1 MPLSYSDPVVSG
13 QASVVRTTTDIADDR
28 QRISIIFGTEPGR
41 CSTP

>member
-1 MPLSYSDPVVSG
+1 MPVSYSEPVGSG
-13 QASVVRTTTDIADDR
+13 QASGGNKTTDIAEER